1 MPFRFLNSTI
11 DDAIPGSDVKTR
23 AHSKASRN
31 CVDTLMHYT
40 RSALESDA
48 LSHRLSTVAAPA
60 HALPKLVL
68 AFLLAIVASQSDLRA
83 QTLAPPTASTPQ
95 PAASASAGTEE
106 ETIEPTFETQ
116 KLARTY
122 ILDVPAP
129 RGQIT
134 DRNGEPLAQNRL
146 NYNLAINF
154 PTPLDFSDAQAL
166 SFAKEKIDKTARLI
180 GRKIKISDDAIL
192 RHYHNRGIMPMEIAQ
207 NLTQVEYEQIKN
219 EPPPGVI
226 VRPTYVRVYPNGKV
240 AGQII
245 GYTGK
250 TGRNPDGIVDNHE
263 TLWPETEG
271 REGLE
276 QTFNQMLA
284 GKHGEYKLTFDK
296 DGRKTSEKLITPP
309 EPGFNV
315 VTTIDLRLQQL
326 AEKALEAKAKRGAIV
341 IIDPNNGDILALA
354 SWPTYD
360 PNLFVP
366 SISAEQLKT
375 LQDDK
380 DIPLLPRAYRS
391 SYPPGSTFKI
401 AVGIAALESGAV
413 HPDDRYECVPSIQIG
428 NVTFHN
434 WKKGN
439 RGALNFVQAL
449 TESCDTWFYQVGI
462 RTGAQPIIDW
472 ALQLGFGAKCGIPLR
487 GEAEGRVPN
496 DEYMK
501 ATHGRRLLNGDIA
514 NMSIGQGDTQVTPLQ
529 MAQAMGVVANGGTLY
544 QTRLVQQVQT
554 FDNQIVTAYQVRAKR
569 ILNLSAETLDEVHT
583 GMIDVVNGAGGTAH
597 QATLDNA
604 EVAGKTGTAQWGPKN
619 KERTAAWFA
628 GFLPADQPR
637 YAFAALYE
645 GDVGSKV
652 HGGSAAAP
660 MIADVFKEV
669 YKSEKVV
676 SQKQRRAREQ
686 PEIRRAEPVEEEDE
700 SD

>member
-1 MPFRFLNSTI
+1 MKSI
-11 DDAIPGSDVKTR
+11 WG
-23 AHSKASRN
+23 
-31 CVDTLMHYT
+31 TLGGLWIAFSIQAT
-40 RSALESDA
+40 PTATFA
-48 LSHRLSTVAAPA
+48 Q
-60 HALPKLVL
+60 VL
-68 AFLLAIVASQSDLRA
+68 APSAVAG
-83 QTLAPPTASTPQ
+83 PTATPQ
-95 PAASASAGTEE
+95 TEE
-106 ETIEPTFETQ
+106 ETIVPTFETQ

-134 DRNGEPLAQNRL
+134 DRNGEPLAQNKL
-146 NYNLAINF
+146 SYNLAINF
-154 PTPLDFSDAQAL
+154 PTPLDFSDAQAV
-166 SFAKEKIDKTARLI
+166 SFAREKIDRTAKLI
-180 GRKIKISDDAIL
+180 GHQLKISDEAIL

-207 NLTQVEYEQIKN
+207 NLSQLEYEQIKN
-219 EPPPGVI
+219 DPPPGVM
-226 VRPTYVRVYPNGKV
+226 VRPIYVRVYPNGKV
-240 AGQII
+240 AGQIV

-263 TLWPETEG
+263 TLWPQTEG

-276 QTFNQMLA
+276 QTFNEMLT

-309 EPGFNV
+309 EPGYNV
-315 VTTIDLRLQQL
+315 VTTLDLRLQQL
-326 AEKALEAKAKRGAIV
+326 AERALEAKAKRGAIV

-366 SISAEQLKT
+366 SISAEQLKI
-375 LQDDK
+375 LQNDP

-401 AVGIAALESGAV
+401 AVGIAALESHAV
-413 HPDDRYECVPSIQIG
+413 QPDDQYECVPAIQIG

-462 RTGAQPIIDW
+462 KTGAQPIIDW

-569 ILNLSAETLDEVHT
+569 TLNLSSETLDELHT
-583 GMIDVVNGAGGTAH
+583 GMTEVVNGAGGTAH
-597 QATLDNA
+597 QASLDNA

-619 KERTAAWFA
+619 KERTAAWFS

-637 YAFAALYE
+637 YAFAAVYE

-660 MIADVFKEV
+660 MIADIFKEI
-669 YKSEKVV
+669 YKGEKMVR
-676 SQKQRRAREQ
+676 QQQRRAREQ

>member
-1 MPFRFLNSTI
+1 MRSLLGTLGGLWIAFSILATP
-11 DDAIPGSDVKTR
+11 TR
-23 AHSKASRN
+23 
-31 CVDTLMHYT
+31 L
-40 RSALESDA
+40 
-48 LSHRLSTVAAPA
+48 
-60 HALPKLVL
+60 
-68 AFLLAIVASQSDLRA
+68 FA
-83 QTLAPPTASTPQ
+83 QALAPSAVPGITAPPQ
-95 PAASASAGTEE
+95 AEE

-122 ILDVPAP
+122 ILDVPGP

-146 NYNLAINF
+146 SYNLVINF

-166 SFAKEKIDKTARLI
+166 SFAKEKIDATARLI
-180 GRKIKISDDAIL
+180 GRRLKISDEAIL

-207 NLTQVEYEQIKN
+207 NLSQLEYEQIKN
-219 EPPPGVI
+219 NPPPGVI
-226 VRPTYVRVYPNGKV
+226 VRPIYVRVYPNGKV

-276 QTFNQMLA
+276 QTFNEMLT

-309 EPGFNV
+309 EPGYNV
-315 VTTIDLRLQQL
+315 VTTLDLRLQQL
-326 AEKALEAKAKRGAIV
+326 AEKALESKAKRGAIV

-354 SWPTYD
+354 SWPTFD

-366 SISAEQLKT
+366 SISAEQLKI
-375 LQDDK
+375 LQNDP

-413 HPDDRYECVPSIQIG
+413 YPDDQYECVPAIQIG

-462 RTGAQPIIDW
+462 KTGAQPIIDW

-529 MAQAMGVVANGGTLY
+529 MAQAMGIVANGGTLY

-569 ILNLSAETLDEVHT
+569 TLNPSSETLDEVHT

-597 QATLDNA
+597 QASLDNA

-660 MIADVFKEV
+660 MIADIFKEI

>member
-1 MPFRFLNSTI
+1 MRSLWGTLGGLWIAFSILARST
-11 DDAIPGSDVKTR
+11 
-23 AHSKASRN
+23 
-31 CVDTLMHYT
+31 
-40 RSALESDA
+40 AL
-48 LSHRLSTVAAPA
+48 
-60 HALPKLVL
+60 
-68 AFLLAIVASQSDLRA
+68 FA
-83 QTLAPPTASTPQ
+83 QALAPSAVPSTTTPPQ
-95 PAASASAGTEE
+95 TEE
-106 ETIEPTFETQ
+106 ETIVPTFETQ

-134 DRNGEPLAQNRL
+134 DRNGESLAQNRL
-146 NYNLAINF
+146 SYNLAINF

-166 SFAKEKIDKTARLI
+166 SFAKEKIDRTARLI
-180 GRKIKISDDAIL
+180 GRKIKISDEAIL
-192 RHYHNRGIMPMEIAQ
+192 RHYRNRGIMPMEIAQ
-207 NLTQVEYEQIKN
+207 NLSQLEYEQIKSA
-219 EPPPGVI
+219 PPPGVI
-226 VRPTYVRVYPNGKV
+226 VRPMYVRVYPNGKV

-276 QTFNQMLA
+276 QTFNEMLT

-309 EPGFNV
+309 DPGYNV

-326 AEKALEAKAKRGAIV
+326 AEKALETKAKRGAIV

-366 SISAEQLKT
+366 SISAEQLKL

-401 AVGIAALESGAV
+401 DVGIAALESRSIQ
-413 HPDDRYECVPSIQIG
+413 PDDRYECVPSIQIG

-439 RGALNFVQAL
+439 RGELNFVQAL

-472 ALQLGFGAKCGIPLR
+472 ALALGFGAKCGIPLR

-514 NMSIGQGDTQVTPLQ
+514 NMSIGQGDVQVTPLQ

-569 ILNLSAETLDEVHT
+569 TLNLSSETLDELHT

-597 QATLDNA
+597 QASLDNA

-628 GFLPADQPR
+628 GFMPADQPR

-660 MIADVFKEV
+660 MIADVFKEI

-676 SQKQRRAREQ
+676 GQRQRRGREQ

>member
-1 MPFRFLNSTI
+1 M
-11 DDAIPGSDVKTR
+11 
-23 AHSKASRN
+23 ASARICENLRN
-31 CVDTLMHYT
+31 LW
-40 RSALESDA
+40 LA
-48 LSHRLSTVAAPA
+48 LSIFALSATT
-60 HALPKLVL
+60 
-68 AFLLAIVASQSDLRA
+68 RA
-83 QTLAPPTASTPQ
+83 QTLMPTPAPSP
-95 PAASASAGTEE
+95 SASSEE
-106 ETIEPTFETQ
+106 ETIIPTFETQ
-116 KLARTY
+116 KLARTH

-134 DRNGEPLAQNRL
+134 DRNGAPLAQNRL
-146 NYNLAINF
+146 SYNLVINF
-154 PTPLDFSDAQAL
+154 LTPLDFSDAQAV
-166 SFAKEKIDKTARLI
+166 SFARQKIDKAGELI
-180 GRKIKISDDAIL
+180 GRKLRISDETIL
-192 RHYHNRGIMPMEIAQ
+192 RHYRNRGIMPLEIAQ
-207 NLTQVEYEQIKN
+207 NLSQQEYEKIKDRL
-219 EPPPGVI
+219 PAGMTL
-226 VRPTYVRVYPNGKV
+226 RPVYVRIYPNGKV

-276 QTFNQMLA
+276 QTFNGMLT

-309 EPGFNV
+309 EPGYNV
-315 VTTIDLRLQQL
+315 VTTLDLHLQQL
-326 AEKALEAKAKRGAIV
+326 AEKALEAKAKRGAMV

-366 SISAEQLKT
+366 SISAEQLKM
-375 LQDDK
+375 LQDDPN
-380 DIPLLPRAYRS
+380 IPLLPRAYRS
-391 SYPPGSTFKI
+391 SYPPGSTFKV
-401 AVGIAALESGAV
+401 AVGIAALESHAV
-413 HPDDRYECVPSIQIG
+413 YSEDQYECVPSIQIG

-434 WKKGN
+434 WKKGD

-462 RTGAQPIIDW
+462 KTGAEPIVDW
-472 ALQLGFGAKCGIPLR
+472 ALKLGFGAKCGIPLR

-496 DEYMK
+496 DEYVK

-529 MAQAMGVVANGGTLY
+529 MAQAMGVIANGGRFY
-544 QTRLVQQVQT
+544 QTRLVRQVQS
-554 FDNQIVTAYQVRAKR
+554 FNNEIVTAYNVRAKKT
-569 ILNLSAETLDEVHT
+569 LNLSSQTLDELHT
-583 GMIDVVNGAGGTAH
+583 GMIDVVNGPGGTAH
-597 QATLDNA
+597 QASLDNV
-604 EVAGKTGTAQWGPKN
+604 ETAGKTGTAQWGPKN

-637 YAFAALYE
+637 FAFAALYE

-660 MIADVFKEV
+660 MIADIFKEI
-669 YKSEKVV
+669 YKGQQANGTRKPH
-676 SQKQRRAREQ
+676 ARE
-686 PEIRRAEPVEEEDE
+686 ETEVRRAEPVEEDE

>member
-1 MPFRFLNSTI
+1 MRSILGNL
-11 DDAIPGSDVKTR
+11 GNL
-23 AHSKASRN
+23 RN
-31 CVDTLMHYT
+31 LWIAFSILATPP
-40 RSALESDA
+40 ALLAQA
-48 LSHRLSTVAAPA
+48 LAPSAAPSA
-60 HALPKLVL
+60 
-68 AFLLAIVASQSDLRA
+68 
-83 QTLAPPTASTPQ
+83 TPP
-95 PAASASAGTEE
+95 GEE
-106 ETIEPTFETQ
+106 ETIVPTFETQ

-134 DRNGEPLAQNRL
+134 DRNGAPLAQNRL
-146 NYNLAINF
+146 SYNLAINF

-166 SFAKEKIDKTARLI
+166 SFAREKIDSAGKLI
-180 GRKIKISDDAIL
+180 GRKLRISDEAIL
-192 RHYHNRGIMPMEIAQ
+192 RHYRNRGIMPLEIAQ
-207 NLTQVEYEQIKN
+207 NLSQSEYEQVKDN
-219 EPPPGVI
+219 LPAGTTL
-226 VRPTYVRVYPNGKV
+226 RPIYVRVYPNGRL

-263 TLWPETEG
+263 TFWPETEG

-276 QTFNQMLA
+276 QTFNEMLT

-296 DGRKTSEKLITPP
+296 DGRKTSDKLITSP
-309 EPGFNV
+309 EPGYNV
-315 VTTIDLRLQQL
+315 VTTLDLHLQQL
-326 AEKALEAKAKRGAIV
+326 AEKALEARAKRGAIV
-341 IIDPNNGDILALA
+341 IVDPNNGDILALA

-366 SISAEQLKT
+366 SISAEQLKV
-375 LQDDK
+375 LQNDAN
-380 DIPLLPRAYRS
+380 IPLLPRAYRS

-413 HPDDRYECVPSIQIG
+413 QPDDRYECVPSIQIG

-462 RTGAQPIIDW
+462 KTGAQPIIDS
-472 ALQLGFGAKCGIPLR
+472 ALKLGFGAKCGIPLR

-529 MAQAMGVVANGGTLY
+529 MAQAMGVVANGGTFY
-544 QTRLVQQVQT
+544 QTRIVQQVQT
-554 FDNQIVTAYQVRAKR
+554 FDNQVASAYQVRAKR
-569 ILNLSAETLDEVHT
+569 TLDLSSETLDELRT
-583 GMIDVVNGAGGTAH
+583 GMIDVVNGSGGTAH
-597 QATLDNA
+597 QASLDNV
-604 EVAGKTGTAQWGPKN
+604 EVAGKTGTAQWGPKE

-645 GDVGSKV
+645 GDVGTKV
-652 HGGSAAAP
+652 HGGSTAAP
-660 MIADVFKEV
+660 MIADIFKEI
-669 YKSEKVV
+669 YKGQQATSR
-676 SQKQRRAREQ
+676 QRRERK
-686 PEIRRAEPVEEEDE
+686 PEVRRAEPVEEEDE

>member
-1 MPFRFLNSTI
+1 L
-11 DDAIPGSDVKTR
+11 
-23 AHSKASRN
+23 
-31 CVDTLMHYT
+31 CV
-40 RSALESDA
+40 
-48 LSHRLSTVAAPA
+48 
-60 HALPKLVL
+60 
-68 AFLLAIVASQSDLRA
+68 AFSI
-83 QTLAPPTASTPQ
+83 LAPPTALFAQALAPSAVPSTNIPPQ
-95 PAASASAGTEE
+95 TEE
-106 ETIEPTFETQ
+106 ETIVPTFETQ

-134 DRNGEPLAQNRL
+134 DRNGESLAQNRL
-146 NYNLAINF
+146 SYNLAINF

-166 SFAKEKIDKTARLI
+166 GFAREKIDGTARLI
-180 GRKIKISDDAIL
+180 GRKIKISDEAIL
-192 RHYHNRGIMPMEIAQ
+192 RHYHNRGVMPMEIAQ
-207 NLTQVEYEQIKN
+207 NLSQLEYEQIKSA
-219 EPPPGVI
+219 PPPGVI
-226 VRPTYVRVYPNGKV
+226 VRPIYVRVYPNGKV

-276 QTFNQMLA
+276 QTFNEMLT

-309 EPGFNV
+309 DPGYNV
-315 VTTIDLRLQQL
+315 VTTLDLRLQQL

-366 SISAEQLKT
+366 SISAEQLKL

-401 AVGIAALESGAV
+401 AVGIAALESRAV
-413 HPDDRYECVPSIQIG
+413 QPDDQYECVPSIQIG

-501 ATHGRRLLNGDIA
+501 AMHGRRLLNGDIA

-529 MAQAMGVVANGGTLY
+529 MAQAMGVVANGGNLY

-569 ILNLSAETLDEVHT
+569 TLNLSSETLDELHT

-597 QATLDNA
+597 QASLDNA

-637 YAFAALYE
+637 YAFAAVYE

-660 MIADVFKEV
+660 MIADIFKEI
-669 YKSEKVV
+669 YKGEKVTSRQQHRV
-676 SQKQRRAREQ
+676 REQ
-686 PEIRRAEPVEEEDE
+686 TEIRRAQPVEEEDD

>member
-1 MPFRFLNSTI
+1 MTFSINMVGLLI
-11 DDAIPGSDVKTR
+11 AL
-23 AHSKASRN
+23 
-31 CVDTLMHYT
+31 LMF
-40 RSALESDA
+40 A
-48 LSHRLSTVAAPA
+48 LSLQA
-60 HALPKLVL
+60 
-68 AFLLAIVASQSDLRA
+68 QA
-83 QTLAPPTASTPQ
+83 QTLAPTAGPNPSV
-95 PAASASAGTEE
+95 SAEE
-106 ETIEPTFETQ
+106 ETIIPTFETQ

-134 DRNGEPLAQNRL
+134 DRNGAPLAQNRL
-146 NYNLAINF
+146 SYNLVITF
-154 PTPLDFSDAQAL
+154 PTPLDFSDEQAL
-166 SFAKEKIDKTARLI
+166 GFTKEKIDAAGRLL
-180 GRKIKISDDAIL
+180 GRKLRVSDEAIL
-192 RHYHNRGIMPMEIAQ
+192 RHYRNRGIMPLEIAH
-207 NLTQVEYEQIKN
+207 NLSQEEYEKIKDAL
-219 EPPPGVI
+219 PAGMM
-226 VRPTYVRVYPNGKV
+226 VRPIYVRIYPNGKI

-250 TGRNPDGIVDNHE
+250 TGRNPDGIIDNHE

-276 QTFNQMLA
+276 QTFNEMLA

-309 EPGFNV
+309 EPGYNV
-315 VTTIDLRLQQL
+315 VTTLDLHLQEL
-326 AEKALEAKAKRGAIV
+326 AEKALEAKAKRGALVIV
-341 IIDPNNGDILALA
+341 DPNKGDILALA

-366 SISAEQLKT
+366 SISAEKFKV
-375 LQDDK
+375 LQNDP

-391 SYPPGSTFKI
+391 SYPPGSTFKV
-401 AVGIAALESGAV
+401 AVGIAALESAAV
-413 HPDDRYECVPSIQIG
+413 SPDDRFDCVPAIQIG

-434 WKKGN
+434 WKKGD
-439 RGALNFVQAL
+439 RGAMNFVQAL

-462 RTGAQPIIDW
+462 KTGAQPIVDW
-472 ALQLGFGAKCGIPLR
+472 ALKLGFGAKCGIPLR
-487 GEAEGRVPN
+487 GEAEGRIPN

-514 NMSIGQGDTQVTPLQ
+514 NLSIGQGDVQVTPLQ
-529 MAQAMGVVANGGTLY
+529 MAQAMGIVANGGTCY

-554 FDNQIVTAYQVRAKR
+554 FDNKITTAYQVRAKR
-569 ILNLSAETLDEVHT
+569 TLNLSSQTLDELRT

-597 QATLDNA
+597 QASLDNV

-628 GFLPADQPR
+628 GFLPVDQPQ

-645 GDVGSKV
+645 GEVGSKV
-652 HGGSAAAP
+652 HGGSTAAP
-660 MIADVFKEV
+660 MIADIFKEI
-669 YKSEKVV
+669 YKGQETTT
-676 SQKQRRAREQ
+676 RPRREQ
-686 PEIRRAEPVEEEDE
+686 EPEVRRAEPVEEEDE